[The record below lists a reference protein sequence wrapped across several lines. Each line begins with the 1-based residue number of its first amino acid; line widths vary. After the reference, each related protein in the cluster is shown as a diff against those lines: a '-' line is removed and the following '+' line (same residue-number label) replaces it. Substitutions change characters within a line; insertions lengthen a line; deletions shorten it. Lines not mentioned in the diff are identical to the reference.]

1 MQFSYPLSMPVVV
14 EPALSAVSKALRPDP
29 ACEESAGPNRPSTR
43 PRFTNPS
50 DSQATSHHHCI
61 HQNALPSSRNNA
73 QANKSDE
80 TSAYRSFRLIQVA
93 LRSWLPRC
101 STMCI
106 PFIFLICIKEML
118 IPSNS
123 TSILCNKHREA
134 DPFSHHLYTL
144 SSHLPLPWMLRGE
157 HRQ

>member
-14 EPALSAVSKALRPDP
+14 EPALIAASKALRLDP

-61 HQNALPSSRNNA
+61 RQNALLSSRNNA

-80 TSAYRSFRLIQVA
+80 TSAYRPFRLIQVA

-101 STMCI
+101 FIICS
-106 PFIFLICIKEML
+106 PFIFLVCMKEIL
-118 IPSNS
+118 ISSNS

>member
-14 EPALSAVSKALRPDP
+14 EPALIAASKALRLDP
-29 ACEESAGPNRPSTR
+29 ACEESAGPNRLSTR

-61 HQNALPSSRNNA
+61 HQNALPSSRNDA
-73 QANKSDE
+73 QAKKSDE

-101 STMCI
+101 FIICS
-106 PFIFLICIKEML
+106 PFIFLVCIKEIL
-118 IPSNS
+118 ISSNS

>member
-14 EPALSAVSKALRPDP
+14 EPALSAASKALRPDP
-29 ACEESAGPNRPSTR
+29 AREESAGPNRPSTR

-101 STMCI
+101 FIICS
-106 PFIFLICIKEML
+106 PFIFLVCIKEIL
-118 IPSNS
+118 ISSNS